1 MRASILAA
9 LAAVAAC
16 GGHAAKSATPA
27 GASDDA
33 MDAARRA
40 VETWRTAWETASYDA
55 VAARYAHDRDTVIVA
70 EGAAFLG
77 WDKASAHLH
86 ELLGHAKEVH
96 VRLSSV
102 TIDELDADCA
112 IAVAQIDREL
122 SDGTITTTE
131 HGVVTLVLQRRGSD
145 WLVVSEHYS
154 HPTST

>member
-27 GASDDA
+27 ATDNA

-40 VETWRTAWETASYDA
+40 VEAWRTAWESASYDA

-70 EGAAFLG
+70 QGAAFLG
-77 WDKASAHLH
+77 WDKADAHLH
-86 ELLGHAKEVH
+86 ELLAHAKEAH

-112 IAVAQIDREL
+112 VAVAQIDREL

-131 HGVVTLVLQRRGSD
+131 HGVVTLVLQRKGAD

-154 HPTST
+154 HLTSS